1 MDFSL
6 TEQQE
11 EFRSYV
17 RKVLTQESITQIA
30 RHFASGDETALTKA
44 HDKLT
49 ELGVMGISILENY
62 GGIELG
68 VIDLI
73 PVMEELG
80 RAVMPDIYAET
91 LAFAVPVLVEHG
103 TEQQKENY
111 LSSIAEGASLLALAW
126 LEPKGK
132 YSFDTVNTT
141 VSKAADGFVLNGT
154 KSLVRHTAQVTDFI
168 VLAKDDQDELR
179 MFIVP
184 KEQVTKME
192 EQQSF
197 DETQRFVQLTFD
209 HVVLTTEQQLAA
221 DANVEK
227 VIEKGLLSLL
237 VAINSMMIGSMDR
250 LVDMATEYAK
260 IREQFGQPIGRFQA
274 IKHRL
279 ADLKVMLET
288 ARALSHYAT
297 WTVENGSEDCIEVV
311 YSAKALLTDSY
322 IKIAAESVQIHGG
335 IGFTEELDCHL
346 YVKRSRIFEN
356 YLGSQYDTRER
367 AALALGW

>member
-6 TEQQE
+6 TAQQE

-17 RKVLTQESITQIA
+17 RKVLTQEGITQIA
-30 RHFASGDETALTKA
+30 RHVANGNETALTKA

-49 ELGVMGISILENY
+49 ELGVMGISIPENY

-68 VIDLI
+68 AIDLI

-80 RAVMPDIYAET
+80 HAVMPDVYAET
-91 LAFAVPVLVEHG
+91 LAFTVPVLVEHG
-103 TEQQKENY
+103 TEQQKEAY
-111 LSSIAEGASLLALAW
+111 LSSIAQGTSLLSLAW
-126 LEPKGK
+126 LEPGGK

-141 VSKAADGFVLNGT
+141 VSKTADGFVLNGT

-168 VLAKDDQDELR
+168 VIAKDEDNELR
-179 MFIVP
+179 MFIV
-184 KEQVTKME
+184 KKDQVTKVDV
-192 EQQSF
+192 QKSF
-197 DETQRFVQLTFD
+197 DETQQFVKLTFD
-209 HVVLTTEQQLAA
+209 HVALTTEQQLAA
-221 DANVEK
+221 DANVEE
-227 VIEKGLLSLL
+227 VMEKALLSLL
-237 VAINSMMIGSMDR
+237 VAINSIMIGSMDR
-250 LVDMATEYAK
+250 LVEMATEYAK

-297 WTVENGSEDCIEVV
+297 WTVENDSADCVEIV
-311 YSAKALLTDSY
+311 YSAKALLADSY
-322 IKIAAESVQIHGG
+322 MKIAAESVQIHGG

-346 YVKRSRIFEN
+346 YVKRSRVFEN
-356 YLGSQYDTRER
+356 YLGSQYDIRER
-367 AALALGW
+367 AAIALGW